1 MLKKFKLEINVERIY
16 FIKMLVNNE
25 STEHVMWQENV
36 FQALT
41 LTSHVYSSI

>member
-25 STEHVMWQENV
+25 SSENVMWQANA

-41 LTSHVYSSI
+41 LTSQSKWS